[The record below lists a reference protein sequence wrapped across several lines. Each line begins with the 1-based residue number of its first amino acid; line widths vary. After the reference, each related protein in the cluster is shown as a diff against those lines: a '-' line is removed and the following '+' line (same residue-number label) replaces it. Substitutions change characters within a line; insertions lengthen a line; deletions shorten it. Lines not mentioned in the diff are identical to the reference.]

1 MHWMI
6 LPFKRYFEFSG
17 RSRRKEFWMFQL
29 LNVIVSFAIFAIML
43 SGGGLQFLTAADP
56 ETVNDAAVGIPLIIG
71 LVLMGIWVLAAFIPS
86 LAVTIRRLHDRNMSG
101 WWYGGLLIASF
112 IPFINFLAGLGM
124 LALLVVMM
132 LDGTDG
138 PNRYGPDPKDP
149 SQASVFE

>member
-43 SGGGLQFLTAADP
+43 SGGGFQFLTGADP
-56 ETVNDAAVGIPLIIG
+56 ETVDSAAMGIPLIIG

>member
-1 MHWMI
+1 
-6 LPFKRYFEFSG
+6 
-17 RSRRKEFWMFQL
+17 MFQL

-43 SGGGLQFLTAADP
+43 SGGGFQFLTGADP
-56 ETVNDAAVGIPLIIG
+56 ETVDSAAMGIPLIIG

-112 IPFINFLAGLGM
+112 IPFINILASLGM

-138 PNRYGPDPKDP
+138 PNKYGADPKDP
-149 SQASVFE
+149 SQASVFD